1 MILDLQDDIRI
12 IFEFGTYKIRNMKTS
27 VFGTSLSVEI
37 SFLQTVSTPLCNDIS
52 SYTLKIDDLVS

>member
-37 SFLQTVSTPLCNDIS
+37 SFLQTVSTLLCNDIS
-52 SYTLKIDDLVS
+52 SYPQKVMT

>member
-52 SYTLKIDDLVS
+52 SYPQKLMT